1 MTDVARSCVVVKGK
15 PGMKFDGLIEG
26 TPLEWKIDSGAVN
39 TFMTK
44 EVYYSILPHQRPVL
58 EPARK
63 QFETA
68 DGSYLK
74 LLGTARMILTLGD
87 VDVCFR
93 VFVGGVKCNLLGQD
107 FMLRY
112 ECQWD
117 YRSDSLILNCVH
129 TSDYEERSCRV
140 VTAENVGVPPRH
152 EAVLKSRVLGG
163 GNTGDGVL
171 VPMKKFVHTHG
182 LAIAHVVVTAK
193 NSDVY
198 VRVFNPGD
206 GEICVKKNTEIAL
219 LAPVNFVSEPLHSEN
234 VCNVQKLSVSE
245 EIPAFL
251 QEVFDEGCRNLTL
264 EEADKF
270 RQFLI
275 GRKSAFA
282 DPEMPAERAKIGEHC
297 INLKDEMPFKEAVR
311 RVPLYKREILDNEI
325 DKLKEQGLIEESKSP
340 WSSPIVLVQKKDKS
354 SRLCV
359 DYRRLNSQTIKD
371 AYPIP
376 RISDD
381 LDALSGSKWFSSL
394 DLNMAYH
401 QIPMREADKEKTA
414 FGTPRG
420 GLYQYQVMPFGLCN
434 APATFQRV
442 IEQALYGLQ
451 WHVTVLYLDDI
462 IVYSRDFDQHLK
474 NLNLVFDRLQDANL
488 KLKAKKCSFFKRE
501 VAFLGHIVTEHG
513 VMTDPGKTRA
523 VDEWKTPE
531 NVSELRSFLGL
542 VSYYRR
548 FIKNFAHV
556 AKCLHELT
564 SKNVKW
570 EWTTKCDEAF
580 QSLKS
585 ELVNAPILGYPDVNG
600 GNFILDT
607 DASNDAI
614 GAVLSQLQDGQEK
627 VIAYASRTLTSAEKN
642 YCVTRKEML
651 ALIFFVKHFKHY
663 LLGREFLL
671 RTDHASLV
679 WLHKFKEP
687 DGQIARW
694 LQQLGPYTF
703 QIQHR
708 VGKRHGNA
716 DALTRMSS
724 GDNTC
729 KQCKRDVTKDTSDR
743 IYRNSDE
750 LRNTE
755 NCEESDKYCAESDK
769 SDICAIDSLFSD
781 ISVVTDVLS
790 DDDDIPVT
798 KRSKRKVNRPP
809 RAKSRKTPDE
819 SLNLENIRQFQLSD
833 EGIAPILRLKEDPDC
848 QKPPIDSIS
857 RQSFEYKFWYS
868 RWDLLS
874 VQNGVLC
881 LRWIESGG
889 ETFKICTPRKLR
901 DVVMWQIHDSQTAGH
916 MGIRRTYAKLCKTQ
930 YYWPHMRRYVNDYV
944 SSCDVCEERK
954 NPPRKKRSP
963 LKLYVSGNKFERIA
977 VDIAGPFPKSENGY
991 LYILVVADYFTKFTE
1006 IYPLRNC
1013 DAETVAET
1021 IFKGW
1026 IKRYGCPRA
1035 IHSDQ
1040 GMQFESRLFQEMCR
1054 LLQMN
1059 KTRTTPYHPQSDGL
1073 VERQNRTIKTALSK
1087 YISVHQTDWD
1097 KYVDGIVLAYN
1108 STPHE
1113 TTNIS
1118 PYRMVFGME
1127 VSIPLDI
1134 MTERLDIDD
1143 DAQYTNE
1150 SEYVRKL
1157 EDELVLIHE
1166 IAREVTGRQSERQKQ
1181 YYDRNVRQ
1189 INYDVGDLVRRNQPK
1204 VAVGTKAKL
1213 ARKWTGPWTIIRRLS
1228 DVLFQIK
1235 HSKHSKPVVV
1245 HADNLKPYR
1254 GSVRQNSPT
1263 QYTEKSRHPDSDHIP
1278 AADKTKEPSNDHG
1291 LDLGRGSRKLQRR
1304 AALKDRPPDKTDQSP
1319 PRTTTRHGRVIKK
1332 PGRFLD

>member
-1 MTDVARSCVVVKGK
+1 MTDVAGSCVVVKGK

-39 TFMTK
+39 TFITK

-354 SRLCV
+354 WRLCV

-442 IEQALYGLQ
+442 IEQALHGLQ

-600 GNFILDT
+600 GSFILDT

-781 ISVVTDVLS
+781 ISVVTDGCDDNVNEHCDDN
-790 DDDDIPVT
+790 DDDGCDDN
-798 KRSKRKVNRPP
+798 VNEHCDDNDDDGCDDNVNEHCDDNDDDGCDDNVNEHGDDNDGDGCDDNVNEHCDDNVHDECDDNVEDGCGDSVDDGSVEVISISDNDANDDEP
-809 RAKSRKTPDE
+809 RDDGANDDEPRVNDANDDEPQRHGPQIAATEIRTIILTMRSRKTAYTNGRIETERDTEIAHSHAVDP
-819 SLNLENIRQFQLSD
+819 
-833 EGIAPILRLKEDPDC
+833 EGID
-848 QKPPIDSIS
+848 
-857 RQSFEYKFWYS
+857 F
-868 RWDLLS
+868 
-874 VQNGVLC
+874 V
-881 LRWIESGG
+881 
-889 ETFKICTPRKLR
+889 
-901 DVVMWQIHDSQTAGH
+901 QTA
-916 MGIRRTYAKLCKTQ
+916 M
-930 YYWPHMRRYVNDYV
+930 
-944 SSCDVCEERK
+944 
-954 NPPRKKRSP
+954 
-963 LKLYVSGNKFERIA
+963 
-977 VDIAGPFPKSENGY
+977 
-991 LYILVVADYFTKFTE
+991 
-1006 IYPLRNC
+1006 
-1013 DAETVAET
+1013 
-1021 IFKGW
+1021 
-1026 IKRYGCPRA
+1026 
-1035 IHSDQ
+1035 
-1040 GMQFESRLFQEMCR
+1040 
-1054 LLQMN
+1054 
-1059 KTRTTPYHPQSDGL
+1059 
-1073 VERQNRTIKTALSK
+1073 
-1087 YISVHQTDWD
+1087 
-1097 KYVDGIVLAYN
+1097 
-1108 STPHE
+1108 
-1113 TTNIS
+1113 
-1118 PYRMVFGME
+1118 
-1127 VSIPLDI
+1127 DI
-1134 MTERLDIDD
+1134 M
-1143 DAQYTNE
+1143 NE
-1150 SEYVRKL
+1150 VPEHFR
-1157 EDELVLIHE
+1157 
-1166 IAREVTGRQSERQKQ
+1166 
-1181 YYDRNVRQ
+1181 
-1189 INYDVGDLVRRNQPK
+1189 
-1204 VAVGTKAKL
+1204 
-1213 ARKWTGPWTIIRRLS
+1213 
-1228 DVLFQIK
+1228 
-1235 HSKHSKPVVV
+1235 
-1245 HADNLKPYR
+1245 
-1254 GSVRQNSPT
+1254 
-1263 QYTEKSRHPDSDHIP
+1263 
-1278 AADKTKEPSNDHG
+1278 
-1291 LDLGRGSRKLQRR
+1291 SRKVRIVECDDS
-1304 AALKDRPPDKTDQSP
+1304 A
-1319 PRTTTRHGRVIKK
+1319 
-1332 PGRFLD
+1332 